1 MTLNKGEEIWEI
13 LILLILNT
21 TVLKN
26 DAMYSRKKWP
36 LINVIPFLRKYG
48 AGVSTSWINKLLC
61 ICEKSILLPKK
72 VNP

>member
-36 LINVIPFLRKYG
+36 LIDVIPFLRKYG
-48 AGVSTSWINKLLC
+48 AGVSTSR
-61 ICEKSILLPKK
+61 
-72 VNP
+72 